1 MRSIRTSSRIALLLT
16 SLLLSGCIYS
26 NVQRPLGTEFNKT
39 ELGEK
44 TGRSS
49 SYSVLWLVAW
59 GDAGTKAAADEGK
72 IKVIRHAD
80 LQVFSLLFGLYSKVS
95 TVVYGD

>member
-1 MRSIRTSSRIALLLT
+1 MRNLIVRVYVIILFLF
-16 SLLLSGCIYS
+16 LLSGCVYTNI
-26 NVQRPLGTEFNKT
+26 QRPLGTEFNET

-44 TGRSS
+44 TGNSKT
-49 SYSVLWLVAW
+49 YSLLWLFAW
-59 GDAGTKAAADEGK
+59 GDGGTKAAATNGK

-80 LQVFSLLFGLYSKVS
+80 TKVLSILFGLYSEVS

>member
-1 MRSIRTSSRIALLLT
+1 MRTIINGGKIAVILT

-26 NVQRPLGTEFNKT
+26 NVQRPLGTEFNET
-39 ELGEK
+39 ELGDK

-59 GDAGTKAAADEGK
+59 GDAGTKAAAEEGK